1 MWSQNLFK
9 FQLQV
14 QIKSKILTGCKS
26 YVFTLNMMMINGR
39 KWNNN

>member
-9 FQLQV
+9 FQLQD
-14 QIKSKILTGCKS
+14 QIKSKIHTGCKS
-26 YVFTLNMMMINGR
+26 YALTLNMMMINDR